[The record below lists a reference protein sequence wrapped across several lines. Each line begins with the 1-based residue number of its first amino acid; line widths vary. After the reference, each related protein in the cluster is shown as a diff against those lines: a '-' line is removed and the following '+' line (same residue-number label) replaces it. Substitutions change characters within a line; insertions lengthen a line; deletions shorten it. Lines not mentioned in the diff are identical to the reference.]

1 LKAEHIPVE
10 ARIVAIADVFDAL
23 YSDRPYRKAY
33 DFGRVME
40 IMQEMT
46 EEHFDPHLVELFLPI
61 AEEVHA
67 NG

>member
-1 LKAEHIPVE
+1 
-10 ARIVAIADVFDAL
+10 VAIADVFDAL

-33 DFGRVME
+33 DFERVIE
-40 IMQEMT
+40 IMHEME
-46 EEHFDPHLVELFLPI
+46 EEHFDPKLIELFLPI